1 MNSTDQDRFM
11 VHVEWE
17 VILEENWQFLKVI
30 EQIKSQKYNNY
41 YKTRCLDGEGKN
53 WVKCSHYLL
62 VLNPIYWL
70 VTSEVIFPKILWP
83 NSLQNFS
90 IYINFLHRAQ
100 KWWWIAVKLGRK
112 NVDKTPANLAS
123 RYNKKGQPRMK
134 KTLNAQRRNEMN
146 AITIE
151 IQMRFAFLQ
160 LQLAK
165 FLLSHWASITN

>member
-1 MNSTDQDRFM
+1 M
-11 VHVEWE
+11 
-17 VILEENWQFLKVI
+17 ILQKNWQFLKVI
-30 EQIKSQKYNNY
+30 EQIKSFLLKYNNY

-53 WVKCSHYLL
+53 WVKCTHYLL

-134 KTLNAQRRNEMN
+134 KTLNAQRRTRWTRSQLRSRWDLHFYSCN
-146 AITIE
+146 
-151 IQMRFAFLQ
+151 LQ
-160 LQLAK
+160 A
-165 FLLSHWASITN
+165 FLLSHSASITN